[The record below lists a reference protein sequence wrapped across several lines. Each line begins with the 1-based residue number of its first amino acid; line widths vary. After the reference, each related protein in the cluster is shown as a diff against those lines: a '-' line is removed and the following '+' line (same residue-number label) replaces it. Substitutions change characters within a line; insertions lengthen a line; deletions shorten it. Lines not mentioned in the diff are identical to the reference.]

1 MAWIYL
7 ILASLLETA
16 WTFSL
21 KFLNF
26 SEIRSLPF
34 AKYYEMEGLLKLFPL
49 LGYIIFGIGNVY
61 FFSMALRTIPT
72 ATAMAVWISLAL
84 IFIKVSEIAFFQ
96 DKFNWLEA
104 FFMMIITIGI
114 VGLKT
119 VNTDK

>member
-1 MAWIYL
+1 MAWIYI

-26 SEIRSLPF
+26 SEIKNLPLS
-34 AKYYEMEGLLKLFPL
+34 KYAEMEGWLKLFPL
-49 LGYIIFGIGNVY
+49 LGYIVFGIGNVY
-61 FFSMALRTIPT
+61 FFSMALKTIPT
-72 ATAMAVWISLAL
+72 ATAMAVWMSLAL
-84 IFIKVSEIAFFQ
+84 IFIKISEIAFFQ
-96 DKFNWLEA
+96 DKFNWSEA

-119 VNTDK
+119 VSTPK

>member
-26 SEIRSLPF
+26 SAIKNLPLSQ
-34 AKYYEMEGLLKLFPL
+34 YLEMEGLLKLFPL
-49 LGYIIFGIGNVY
+49 IGYIIFGVGNVY
-61 FFSMALRTIPT
+61 FFSMALKTIPT
-72 ATAMAVWISLAL
+72 ATAMAVWMSLAL
-84 IFIKVSEIAFFQ
+84 IFIKISEITFFH
-96 DKFNWLEA
+96 DKFNWSQI
-104 FFMMIITIGI
+104 FFMIIITIGI

-119 VNTDK
+119 VSTPK